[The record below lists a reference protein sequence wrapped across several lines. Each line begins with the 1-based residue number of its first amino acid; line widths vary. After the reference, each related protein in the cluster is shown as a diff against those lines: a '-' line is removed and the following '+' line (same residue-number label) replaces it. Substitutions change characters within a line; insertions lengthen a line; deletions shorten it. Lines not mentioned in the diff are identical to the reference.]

1 MAQMYPFLMGSRL
14 SSRRAEWPLARLE
27 GETPVKL
34 QVNEGPIDRI
44 ARVVAGAGLLAVAIL
59 GIVAA
64 PLSLIAGALGAILVA
79 TGALGFCPLYA
90 VFGFSTCPAKR

>member
-1 MAQMYPFLMGSRL
+1 M
-14 SSRRAEWPLARLE
+14 
-27 GETPVKL
+27 KL

-44 ARVVAGAGLLAVAIL
+44 ARVVGGAGLLAVAIL